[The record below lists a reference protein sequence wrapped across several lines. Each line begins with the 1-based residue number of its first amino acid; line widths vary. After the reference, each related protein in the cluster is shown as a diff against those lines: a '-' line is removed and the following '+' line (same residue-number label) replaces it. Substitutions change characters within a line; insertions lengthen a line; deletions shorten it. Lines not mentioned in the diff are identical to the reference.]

1 MRDVN
6 SLPGDLQDYS
16 NADVEEALSSFVLP
30 LDNKL
35 TEVEAD
41 LRSELRMLK
50 QMVTDITIFN
60 WQRNTDKA
68 KEEAMKLLKSGAIS
82 FGSATEKHVFK
93 RKIRESDFLSGDV
106 EDASG
111 QQKNKRMNLYDN
123 FVYGERMQP
132 TSSQP
137 LKKEPPEPYSS
148 DTASSNDVKR
158 SGKFS
163 RSPLGYEDQ
172 TGDVTAANKPFSR
185 HAPESSSSNY
195 SSLKEASNSRRRGGT
210 TIHINCCDMSE
221 SLIRQIL
228 EPYGPIQRIRLD
240 ERKSYA
246 LVTLS
251 SPEEAER
258 ALQLDRTIFEN
269 RRLRVNYARRQF
281 KYSSEGELSHSDRY
295 PPPQRSFGPPKTT
308 KPEAPHSETGS
319 RNLVD
324 YGDVD
329 F

>member
-106 EDASG
+106 EDVSG

-185 HAPESSSSNY
+185 HAPESTSSNY
-195 SSLKEASNSRRRGGT
+195 SSLKEDSNSRRRGGT

-295 PPPQRSFGPPKTT
+295 PPPQRSFG
-308 KPEAPHSETGS
+308 
-319 RNLVD
+319 
-324 YGDVD
+324 
-329 F
+329 